1 VSHLGTVASVRPGYP
16 AIQATE
22 VYMKEDYVVVFTREG
37 MGEGP
42 IELQRVLAAKFLAL
56 TLESQKLPSQILFYT
71 NGVKLA
77 CAGSPVLELLKQCEA
92 AGVELVLCKTCLD
105 FFGLTDQVQ
114 VGVVGGMGDIL
125 AALQH
130 TSKVIHL

>member
-1 VSHLGTVASVRPGYP
+1 
-16 AIQATE
+16 
-22 VYMKEDYVVVFTREG
+22 MKEDYVVVFTREG

-42 IELQRVLAAKFLAL
+42 VELQRALAGKFLSL

-71 NGVKLA
+71 DGVKLT
-77 CAGSPVLELLKQCEA
+77 CSGSPVLEQLKQLEA

-105 FFGLTDQVQ
+105 FFGLIDQVQ

-125 AALQH
+125 SALQA
-130 TSKVIHL
+130 TAKVVHL